1 MNKKP
6 HFLIQFVLILVAFT
20 AILLQG
26 FTHVVKMKPLA
37 GYVPDEQPVDL
48 SFKTYYDGTFQNYLT
63 DHAKRNSGFREP
75 CIRIYNQCLF
85 SLFSKPTNNTL
96 VPGLNKEM
104 YFQIYLDEIKGKT
117 LKDCYGSEE
126 CFKTKAQKDIE
137 KTLVLIDSLRQH
149 NTAFL
154 VVEAPSKTWV
164 YPEYMPQE
172 YQDSI
177 MSFCVQDYY
186 TQLFKEN
193 GIPHIDFLSYF
204 KSLKGKTKYPLY
216 TRYGTHWAEST
227 IPFVAD
233 SILSKIGSLIGQEMP
248 HIICVDENL
257 TTKYSKQDGELE
269 ALMNLLLP
277 IRKPAIPQPI
287 MTVSDTTLCKP
298 NILVIADSYF
308 VQLQESCFADCFDR
322 CEYWQYNDEIITKDI
337 EFLGKVATYPDAY
350 KVINEVDM
358 VLVISTSV
366 FAYNYLFGF
375 CETVPKAREMEIQNT
390 IQRIKS
396 TPAWL
401 ENVKQQAIERGVDL
415 DEILR
420 LNAIYA
426 MEVDKKNE
434 QQLQDVIK
442 RIKNTPEWLENVK
455 HQAKEKNISLN
466 EMLRLNATY
475 AIETDKQKQQN

>member
-6 HFLIQFVLILVAFT
+6 HFLIQFVIILVAFT

-26 FTHVVKMKPLA
+26 FTHVIKMKPLA
-37 GYVPDEQPVDL
+37 GYVPDEQPVKL

-63 DHAKRNSGFREP
+63 DHAKRNSGFREV
-75 CIRIYNQCLF
+75 CIRSYNQSLF
-85 SLFSKPTNNTL
+85 SLFGKSTNNTL

-104 YFQIYLDEIKGKT
+104 YLQIYLNEIKGKT

-126 CFKTKAQKDIE
+126 YFKTKAQKDIE
-137 KTLVLIDSLRQH
+137 KTLVLIDSLKQH

-154 VVEAPSKTWV
+154 FVEAPSKTWV

-204 KSLKGKTKYPLY
+204 KSLKGQTKYPLY

-248 HIICVDENL
+248 HIVCVDENL
-257 TTKYSKQDGELE
+257 TTKYSKQDGEIE
-269 ALMNLLLP
+269 SLMNLLLP
-277 IRKPAIPQPI
+277 IRKPAVPQPI
-287 MTVSDTTLCKP
+287 MALSDTTLRKP
-298 NILVIADSYF
+298 DILVIADSYF
-308 VQLQESCFADCFDR
+308 IQLHESAFADAFDR
-322 CEYWQYNDEIITKDI
+322 CEYWKYNDEVITKNI
-337 EFLGKVATYPDAY
+337 EFLGKVKYYPDVY
-350 KVINEVDM
+350 KVIDEVDLVM
-358 VLVISTSV
+358 VITTSV
-366 FAYNYLFGF
+366 YAYDYMFGF
-375 CETVPKAREMEIQNT
+375 CETAQHAFVDRDAEGEELRIQNI
-390 IQRIKS
+390 IQ
-396 TPAWL
+396 
-401 ENVKQQAIERGVDL
+401 N
-415 DEILR
+415 
-420 LNAIYA
+420 
-426 MEVDKKNE
+426 
-434 QQLQDVIK
+434 
-442 RIKNTPEWLENVK
+442 IKNTPEWFESVK
-455 HQAKEKNISLN
+455 QQAVERGIDLD
-466 EMLRLNATY
+466 EMLRLNAIY